1 MKFISDITPQIIYD
15 KSIEKGNGSF
25 IEHNTFKLNI
35 IKKEKEKD
43 KKSSTNYKLEYTIGE
58 DSYEISFSVKENTFV
73 YEPELKKGN
82 KYIDNIVKESI
93 DQDIILLQDKLDIFL
108 EALEKNNETNKKE
121 KLYEETITL
130 YEKKKKFSLLI
141 SLFLK
146 IYEENKSLCSKL
158 LDTFKKINEKENTD
172 IYLNEIYII
181 DELIKII
188 EYELD
193 KGIKSIENIEDIREN
208 LVENSK
214 IIQKIGLIK

>member
-1 MKFISDITPQIIYD
+1 MSIQESTIISQEQGETAQSSDKEKEIYFIISTPSEEKVNFDNLKFISDITPQIIYD

-25 IEHNTFKLNI
+25 IEHNIFKLNI
-35 IKKEKEKD
+35 IKKEKEKEKD

-93 DQDIILLQDKLDIFL
+93 DQDIISWQDKLDIFL

-130 YEKKKKFSLLI
+130 YEKKKKI
-141 SLFLK
+141 
-146 IYEENKSLCSKL
+146 
-158 LDTFKKINEKENTD
+158 
-172 IYLNEIYII
+172 
-181 DELIKII
+181 
-188 EYELD
+188 
-193 KGIKSIENIEDIREN
+193 
-208 LVENSK
+208 
-214 IIQKIGLIK
+214 